1 MSFLEVRHVQKI
13 YTTRFGGTK
22 VQALSDVN
30 FTVEKGEYVAIMGES
45 GSGKTTLLNI
55 LAALDKPTGGEVV
68 LDGRALGTIPERE
81 IAAFRRSQLGF
92 VFQEF
97 NLLDTFSVQDNIFL
111 PLVLAGKAYPEMAA
125 RLAPI
130 ARQLGIAELLQKF
143 PYELSGGQKQRV
155 AVARA
160 LITQP
165 KLVLADEPT
174 GALDSRATDELL
186 RLFEEI
192 NRGGQTILMVTHSVK
207 AASHASRV
215 LFIKDGEVFHEIY
228 RGESTDEQLYQKISD
243 TLTML
248 ATAVSAMRN
257 LYPRLAATN
266 LKKNRRFYLPY
277 LLACIVI
284 VALFCIILTLAS
296 DPYLGQMQ
304 HGGSVSQVLGFGV
317 SIMALFSAIIL
328 FYTNSTFTKQRKR
341 EFAIYNILGMEKRHI
356 SYVLFWESLY
366 TAAMALFFG
375 LVAAGVFSKLLQ
387 LVLMRLI
394 GGEATF
400 GLNIRLMSIGC
411 TVVFFGA
418 LFLLLL
424 LNTIRIIHLSNPV
437 QLLRAGSEGEREPRS
452 KWILALLGAVC
463 LAAGYL
469 ISLRTSVALYAI
481 QNFFPA
487 VILVIIG
494 TYLTFIAL
502 SVVVLKALRKN
513 RRYYYKT
520 SHFATVS
527 GLIYRMSR
535 NAAGLASICI
545 LSTMV
550 LVTVSTT
557 VSLYKGVDAY
567 AAVQWPQD
575 VTITLMTDPRT
586 NTVPDVAPVL
596 QVVDDTMTR
605 AGLTQSNVHGY
616 RTVRFSA
623 LRSGDA
629 LDLTSKQLTGSSA
642 DEYTVMVLDTEG
654 YADLTGEQVTLA
666 PGEALAW
673 TDGAAFGDTLT
684 LGGDTLRLRQ
694 LNSFS
699 LVSGSSIMGLHTLY
713 LVVPDLTEMLELRA
727 QQNAYTNE
735 HGGTRS
741 MLNYTYQF
749 DLSGTEDEQLD
760 ALHALLCAP
769 GFESAA
775 EAANVN
781 YTTDM
786 RADGYPTLRSTYGG
800 FLFLG
805 FFLGF
810 VFLFATVLI
819 IYYKQVSEGYDDRGR
834 FRIMQQVGMTPK
846 EVKATIRTQVLLMFF
861 LPLVTAA
868 IHIAF
873 AFPLIKQIVF
883 AFGLQNVH
891 LFLLC
896 TLGTFGVFALLY
908 TFVYLLTARTY
919 YRIVR
924 MTD

>member
-1 MSFLEVRHVQKI
+1 
-13 YTTRFGGTK
+13 
-22 VQALSDVN
+22 
-30 FTVEKGEYVAIMGES
+30 
-45 GSGKTTLLNI
+45 
-55 LAALDKPTGGEVV
+55 
-68 LDGRALGTIPERE
+68 
-81 IAAFRRSQLGF
+81 
-92 VFQEF
+92 
-97 NLLDTFSVQDNIFL
+97 
-111 PLVLAGKAYPEMAA
+111 
-125 RLAPI
+125 
-130 ARQLGIAELLQKF
+130 
-143 PYELSGGQKQRV
+143 
-155 AVARA
+155 
-160 LITQP
+160 
-165 KLVLADEPT
+165 
-174 GALDSRATDELL
+174 
-186 RLFEEI
+186 
-192 NRGGQTILMVTHSVK
+192 
-207 AASHASRV
+207 
-215 LFIKDGEVFHEIY
+215 
-228 RGESTDEQLYQKISD
+228 
-243 TLTML
+243 
-248 ATAVSAMRN
+248 MRN

-284 VALFCIILTLAS
+284 VALFCIMLTLAS

-317 SIMALFSAIIL
+317 FIMALFSAIIL

-387 LVLMRLI
+387 LVLVRLI

-400 GLNIRLMSIGC
+400 GLNIRLMSIGY

-469 ISLRTSVALYAI
+469 ISLRTNVALYAI

-557 VSLYKGVDAY
+557 VSLYKGLDAY
-567 AAVQWPQD
+567 AAVRWPQD
-575 VTITLMTDPRT
+575 MTLTLMTDPQT

-596 QVVDDTMTR
+596 QVVDDAMTR

-616 RTVRFSA
+616 RTVQFSTQ
-623 LRSGDA
+623 RSGD
-629 LDLTSKQLTGSSA
+629 
-642 DEYTVMVLDTEG
+642 
-654 YADLTGEQVTLA
+654 
-666 PGEALAW
+666 ALAW

-694 LNSFS
+694 LDSFS

-727 QQNAYTNE
+727 QQNAYTSE

-749 DLSGTEDEQLD
+749 DLSGTDDEQLD
-760 ALHALLCAP
+760 ALHALLCDPA
-769 GFESAA
+769 FESAA
-775 EAANVN
+775 EAANVQ

>member
-1 MSFLEVRHVQKI
+1 
-13 YTTRFGGTK
+13 
-22 VQALSDVN
+22 
-30 FTVEKGEYVAIMGES
+30 
-45 GSGKTTLLNI
+45 
-55 LAALDKPTGGEVV
+55 
-68 LDGRALGTIPERE
+68 
-81 IAAFRRSQLGF
+81 
-92 VFQEF
+92 
-97 NLLDTFSVQDNIFL
+97 
-111 PLVLAGKAYPEMAA
+111 
-125 RLAPI
+125 
-130 ARQLGIAELLQKF
+130 
-143 PYELSGGQKQRV
+143 
-155 AVARA
+155 
-160 LITQP
+160 
-165 KLVLADEPT
+165 
-174 GALDSRATDELL
+174 
-186 RLFEEI
+186 
-192 NRGGQTILMVTHSVK
+192 
-207 AASHASRV
+207 
-215 LFIKDGEVFHEIY
+215 
-228 RGESTDEQLYQKISD
+228 
-243 TLTML
+243 
-248 ATAVSAMRN
+248 MRN

-317 SIMALFSAIIL
+317 FIMALFSAIIL

-387 LVLMRLI
+387 LVLVRLI

-400 GLNIRLMSIGC
+400 GLNIRLMSIGY
-411 TVVFFGA
+411 TVAFFGA

-469 ISLRTSVALYAI
+469 ISLRTNVALYAI

-502 SVVVLKALRKN
+502 SIVVLKALRKN

-567 AAVQWPQD
+567 ADVRWPQD
-575 VTITLMTDPRT
+575 MTLTLMTDPQT

-596 QVVDDTMTR
+596 RVVDDAMTR
-605 AGLTQSNVHGY
+605 SGLTQSNVHGY
-616 RTVRFSA
+616 RSLNLSMMREDDTTLDVTHVTQTSYQSPNALTVWVT
-623 LRSGDA
+623 DA
-629 LDLTSKQLTGSSA
+629 D
-642 DEYTVMVLDTEG
+642 G
-654 YADLTGEQVTLA
+654 YASLTGEPVTLA
-666 PGEALAW
+666 PDEALAW
-673 TDGAAFGDTLT
+673 TDGKPFGDTAT
-684 LGGDTLRLRQ
+684 ICGRTFRLRH
-694 LNSFS
+694 LDSFP
-699 LVSGSSIMGLHTLY
+699 LDSGSSIMGVRTLY
-713 LVVPDLTEMLELRA
+713 LVVPDLDSMLELRA
-727 QQNAYTNE
+727 QQNAYTSE

-749 DLSGTEDEQLD
+749 DLSGTDDEQLD
-760 ALHALLCAP
+760 ALHTLLSDPA
-769 GFESAA
+769 FESAA

>member
-1 MSFLEVRHVQKI
+1 
-13 YTTRFGGTK
+13 
-22 VQALSDVN
+22 
-30 FTVEKGEYVAIMGES
+30 
-45 GSGKTTLLNI
+45 
-55 LAALDKPTGGEVV
+55 
-68 LDGRALGTIPERE
+68 
-81 IAAFRRSQLGF
+81 
-92 VFQEF
+92 
-97 NLLDTFSVQDNIFL
+97 
-111 PLVLAGKAYPEMAA
+111 
-125 RLAPI
+125 
-130 ARQLGIAELLQKF
+130 
-143 PYELSGGQKQRV
+143 
-155 AVARA
+155 
-160 LITQP
+160 
-165 KLVLADEPT
+165 
-174 GALDSRATDELL
+174 
-186 RLFEEI
+186 
-192 NRGGQTILMVTHSVK
+192 
-207 AASHASRV
+207 
-215 LFIKDGEVFHEIY
+215 
-228 RGESTDEQLYQKISD
+228 
-243 TLTML
+243 
-248 ATAVSAMRN
+248 MRN

-284 VALFCIILTLAS
+284 VALFCIMLTLAS

-317 SIMALFSAIIL
+317 LIMALFSAIIL

-387 LVLMRLI
+387 LVLVRLI

-400 GLNIRLMSIGC
+400 GLNISLMSIGY
-411 TVVFFGA
+411 TAVFFGA

-463 LAAGYL
+463 LAAGYI
-469 ISLRTSVALYAI
+469 ISLRTNAALYAI
-481 QNFFPA
+481 QYFFPA

-502 SVVVLKALRKN
+502 SIVVLKALRKN

-567 AAVQWPQD
+567 ADVRWPQD
-575 VTITLMTDPRT
+575 MTLTLMTDTRT

-596 QVVDDTMTR
+596 QVVDDAMTR
-605 AGLTQSNVHGY
+605 SGLTQSNVHGY
-616 RTVRFSA
+616 RTVRFST

-629 LDLTSKQLTGSSA
+629 LDQFTGSGVDA
-642 DEYTVMVLDTEG
+642 YTVLVLDTEG

-673 TDGAAFGDTLT
+673 TDGKPFGDTVT
-684 LGGDTLRLRQ
+684 ICGRAFRLRP
-694 LNSFS
+694 LDSFP
-699 LVSGSSIMGLHTLY
+699 LDSGSSIMGLHTLY
-713 LVVPDLTEMLELRA
+713 LVVPDLDSVLELRA
-727 QQNAYTNE
+727 QQNAYASE

-749 DLSGTEDEQLD
+749 DLSGTDDEQLD
-760 ALHALLCAP
+760 ALHTLLSDPA
-769 GFESAA
+769 FASAA
-775 EAANVN
+775 EAANVQ

-786 RADGYPTLRSTYGG
+786 RADGYPTLRSMYGG

>member
-1 MSFLEVRHVQKI
+1 
-13 YTTRFGGTK
+13 
-22 VQALSDVN
+22 
-30 FTVEKGEYVAIMGES
+30 
-45 GSGKTTLLNI
+45 
-55 LAALDKPTGGEVV
+55 
-68 LDGRALGTIPERE
+68 
-81 IAAFRRSQLGF
+81 
-92 VFQEF
+92 
-97 NLLDTFSVQDNIFL
+97 
-111 PLVLAGKAYPEMAA
+111 
-125 RLAPI
+125 
-130 ARQLGIAELLQKF
+130 
-143 PYELSGGQKQRV
+143 
-155 AVARA
+155 
-160 LITQP
+160 
-165 KLVLADEPT
+165 
-174 GALDSRATDELL
+174 
-186 RLFEEI
+186 
-192 NRGGQTILMVTHSVK
+192 
-207 AASHASRV
+207 
-215 LFIKDGEVFHEIY
+215 
-228 RGESTDEQLYQKISD
+228 
-243 TLTML
+243 
-248 ATAVSAMRN
+248 MRN

-317 SIMALFSAIIL
+317 LIMALFSAIIL

-387 LVLMRLI
+387 LVLVRLI

-400 GLNIRLMSIGC
+400 GLNISLMSIGY
-411 TVVFFGA
+411 TAAFFGA

-463 LAAGYL
+463 LAAGYI
-469 ISLRTSVALYAI
+469 ISLRTNAALYAI
-481 QNFFPA
+481 QYFFPA

-502 SVVVLKALRKN
+502 SIVVLKALRKN

-567 AAVQWPQD
+567 AAVRWPQD
-575 VTITLMTDPRT
+575 MTLTLMTDKQT

-596 QVVDDTMTR
+596 QVVDDAMTR
-605 AGLTQSNVHGY
+605 SGLTQSNVHGY
-616 RTVRFSA
+616 RTVRFST

-629 LDLTSKQLTGSSA
+629 LDQFTGSGVDA
-642 DEYTVMVLDTEG
+642 YTVMVLDTEG

-666 PGEALAW
+666 PGDALAW
-673 TDGAAFGDTLT
+673 TDGKPFGDTVT
-684 LGGDTLRLRQ
+684 ICGRAFRLRQ
-694 LNSFS
+694 LDSFP
-699 LVSGSSIMGLHTLY
+699 LDSGSSIMGLHTLY
-713 LVVPDLTEMLELRA
+713 LVVPDLDSVLELRA
-727 QQNAYTNE
+727 QQNAYVSE

-749 DLSGTEDEQLD
+749 DLSGTDDEQLD
-760 ALHALLCAP
+760 ALHTLLSDPA
-769 GFESAA
+769 FASAA
-775 EAANVN
+775 EAANVQ

-786 RADGYPTLRSTYGG
+786 RADGYPTLRSMYGG

>member
-22 VQALSDVN
+22 VQALTDVN

-68 LDGRALGTIPERE
+68 LDGRPLSTIPERE

-174 GALDSRATDELL
+174 GASIRARRMSCCVCLRMSTAAARPSSWSRTRSRRPATP
-186 RLFEEI
+186 RACCSSRTARCSTRSI
-192 NRGGQTILMVTHSVK
+192 
-207 AASHASRV
+207 AARARMSSSIRRSLTRSRCWQ
-215 LFIKDGEVFHEIY
+215 
-228 RGESTDEQLYQKISD
+228 R
-243 TLTML
+243 
-248 ATAVSAMRN
+248 AVSTMRN

-284 VALFCIILTLAS
+284 VALFCIMLTLAS

-317 SIMALFSAIIL
+317 FIMALFSAIIL

-387 LVLMRLI
+387 LVLVRLI

-400 GLNIRLMSIGC
+400 GLNIRLMSIGY

-469 ISLRTSVALYAI
+469 ISLRTNVALYAI

-557 VSLYKGVDAY
+557 VSLYKGLDAY
-567 AAVQWPQD
+567 ADVRWPQD
-575 VTITLMTDPRT
+575 MTLTLMTDTRT

-629 LDLTSKQLTGSSA
+629 LDLTSEQLTGSGVDA
-642 DEYTVMVLDTEG
+642 YDVMVLDTEG

-694 LNSFS
+694 LDSFS

-727 QQNAYTNE
+727 QQNAYTSE

-749 DLSGTEDEQLD
+749 DLSGTDDEQLD
-760 ALHALLCAP
+760 ALHALLCDPA
-769 GFESAA
+769 FESAA
-775 EAANVN
+775 EAANVQ

>member
-1 MSFLEVRHVQKI
+1 
-13 YTTRFGGTK
+13 
-22 VQALSDVN
+22 
-30 FTVEKGEYVAIMGES
+30 
-45 GSGKTTLLNI
+45 
-55 LAALDKPTGGEVV
+55 
-68 LDGRALGTIPERE
+68 
-81 IAAFRRSQLGF
+81 
-92 VFQEF
+92 
-97 NLLDTFSVQDNIFL
+97 
-111 PLVLAGKAYPEMAA
+111 
-125 RLAPI
+125 
-130 ARQLGIAELLQKF
+130 
-143 PYELSGGQKQRV
+143 
-155 AVARA
+155 
-160 LITQP
+160 
-165 KLVLADEPT
+165 
-174 GALDSRATDELL
+174 
-186 RLFEEI
+186 
-192 NRGGQTILMVTHSVK
+192 
-207 AASHASRV
+207 
-215 LFIKDGEVFHEIY
+215 
-228 RGESTDEQLYQKISD
+228 
-243 TLTML
+243 
-248 ATAVSAMRN
+248 
-257 LYPRLAATN
+257 
-266 LKKNRRFYLPY
+266 
-277 LLACIVI
+277 
-284 VALFCIILTLAS
+284 
-296 DPYLGQMQ
+296 MQ

-387 LVLMRLI
+387 LVLVRLI

-400 GLNIRLMSIGC
+400 GLNIRLWSIGC

-469 ISLRTSVALYAI
+469 ISLRTNAALHAI
-481 QNFFPA
+481 RNF
-487 VILVIIG
+487 
-494 TYLTFIAL
+494 LTSGHPCHHRHIHHVYRAERRR
-502 SVVVLKALRKN
+502 VLKALREN
-513 RRYYYKT
+513 RRYYYKPAT
-520 SHFATVS
+520 LATVS
-527 GLIYRMSR
+527 GLIYRI
-535 NAAGLASICI
+535 AARGRSCEHLHPLDDGGIFGD
-545 LSTMV
+545 V
-550 LVTVSTT
+550 LTT
-557 VSLYKGVDAY
+557 VSLLYHKGVDAY

-575 VTITLMTDPRT
+575 MTLTLMTDPQT

-596 QVVDDTMTR
+596 RVVDDAMTR
-605 AGLTQSNVHGY
+605 TGLTQSNVHGY

-642 DEYTVMVLDTEG
+642 DEYTVMVLDTED

-694 LNSFS
+694 LDSFS

-713 LVVPDLTEMLELRA
+713 LVVPDLDSVLELRA

-749 DLSGTEDEQLD
+749 DLSGTDDEQLD
-760 ALHALLCAP
+760 ALHALLSDPA
-769 GFESAA
+769 FESAA
-775 EAANVN
+775 EAANVH

>member
-1 MSFLEVRHVQKI
+1 
-13 YTTRFGGTK
+13 
-22 VQALSDVN
+22 
-30 FTVEKGEYVAIMGES
+30 
-45 GSGKTTLLNI
+45 
-55 LAALDKPTGGEVV
+55 
-68 LDGRALGTIPERE
+68 
-81 IAAFRRSQLGF
+81 
-92 VFQEF
+92 
-97 NLLDTFSVQDNIFL
+97 
-111 PLVLAGKAYPEMAA
+111 
-125 RLAPI
+125 
-130 ARQLGIAELLQKF
+130 
-143 PYELSGGQKQRV
+143 
-155 AVARA
+155 
-160 LITQP
+160 
-165 KLVLADEPT
+165 
-174 GALDSRATDELL
+174 
-186 RLFEEI
+186 
-192 NRGGQTILMVTHSVK
+192 
-207 AASHASRV
+207 
-215 LFIKDGEVFHEIY
+215 
-228 RGESTDEQLYQKISD
+228 
-243 TLTML
+243 
-248 ATAVSAMRN
+248 MRN

-284 VALFCIILTLAS
+284 VALFCIMLTLAS

-317 SIMALFSAIIL
+317 LIMALFSAIIL

-387 LVLMRLI
+387 LVLVRLI

-400 GLNIRLMSIGC
+400 GLNISLMSIGY
-411 TVVFFGA
+411 TAVFFGA

-463 LAAGYL
+463 LAAGYI
-469 ISLRTSVALYAI
+469 ISLRTNAALYAI
-481 QNFFPA
+481 QYFFPA

-502 SVVVLKALRKN
+502 SIVVLKALRKN

-567 AAVQWPQD
+567 AAVRWPQD
-575 VTITLMTDPRT
+575 MTLTLMTDTRT

-596 QVVDDTMTR
+596 QVVDDAMTR
-605 AGLTQSNVHGY
+605 SGLTQSNVHGY
-616 RTVRFSA
+616 RTVRFST

-629 LDLTSKQLTGSSA
+629 LDQFTGSGVDA
-642 DEYTVMVLDTEG
+642 YTVMVLDTEG

-666 PGEALAW
+666 PGDALAW
-673 TDGAAFGDTLT
+673 TDGKPFGDTVT
-684 LGGDTLRLRQ
+684 ICGRAFRLWP
-694 LNSFS
+694 LDSFP
-699 LVSGSSIMGLHTLY
+699 LDSGSSIMGLHTLY
-713 LVVPDLTEMLELRA
+713 LVVPDLDSVLDLRA
-727 QQNAYTNE
+727 QQNAYASE

-749 DLSGTEDEQLD
+749 DLSGTDDEQLD
-760 ALHALLCAP
+760 ALHALLSDPA
-769 GFESAA
+769 FASAA
-775 EAANVN
+775 EAANVQ

-786 RADGYPTLRSTYGG
+786 RADGYPTLRSMYGG

>member
-1 MSFLEVRHVQKI
+1 
-13 YTTRFGGTK
+13 
-22 VQALSDVN
+22 
-30 FTVEKGEYVAIMGES
+30 
-45 GSGKTTLLNI
+45 
-55 LAALDKPTGGEVV
+55 
-68 LDGRALGTIPERE
+68 
-81 IAAFRRSQLGF
+81 
-92 VFQEF
+92 
-97 NLLDTFSVQDNIFL
+97 
-111 PLVLAGKAYPEMAA
+111 
-125 RLAPI
+125 
-130 ARQLGIAELLQKF
+130 
-143 PYELSGGQKQRV
+143 
-155 AVARA
+155 
-160 LITQP
+160 
-165 KLVLADEPT
+165 
-174 GALDSRATDELL
+174 
-186 RLFEEI
+186 
-192 NRGGQTILMVTHSVK
+192 
-207 AASHASRV
+207 
-215 LFIKDGEVFHEIY
+215 
-228 RGESTDEQLYQKISD
+228 
-243 TLTML
+243 
-248 ATAVSAMRN
+248 MRN

-304 HGGSVSQVLGFGV
+304 HGGSVSQVLGVGV

-387 LVLMRLI
+387 LVLVRLI

-463 LAAGYL
+463 LAAGYI
-469 ISLRTSVALYAI
+469 ISLRTRTAYAAI
-481 QNFFPA
+481 EYFFPA

-527 GLIYRMSR
+527 GLIYRMNR

-557 VSLYKGVDAY
+557 VSLYKGLDAY
-567 AAVQWPQD
+567 AAVRWPQD
-575 VTITLMTDPRT
+575 MTLTLMTDTRT
-586 NTVPDVAPVL
+586 NTAPDVAPVL
-596 QVVDDTMTR
+596 QVVDDAVTR
-605 AGLTQSNVHGY
+605 AGLTQSNAHGY
-616 RTVRFSA
+616 RSINLSMMREDDATVDVTHVTQTSYQLA
-623 LRSGDA
+623 DA
-629 LDLTSKQLTGSSA
+629 LSVWVTDA
-642 DEYTVMVLDTEG
+642 DG
-654 YADLTGEQVTLA
+654 YASLTGETVTLA
-666 PGEALAW
+666 PDEALAW
-673 TDGAAFGDTLT
+673 TDGKPFGDTVT
-684 LGGDTLRLRQ
+684 ICGRAFRLRQ
-694 LNSFS
+694 LDSFP
-699 LVSGSSIMGLHTLY
+699 LDSGSSIMGVHTLY
-713 LVVPDLTEMLELRA
+713 LVVPDLDSMLELRA
-727 QQNAYTNE
+727 QQNAYANE

-749 DLSGTEDEQLD
+749 DLSGTDDEQLD
-760 ALHALLCAP
+760 ALHALLSDP

-775 EAANVN
+775 AAANVN

-786 RADGYPTLRSTYGG
+786 RADGYPALRSTYGG

-810 VFLFATVLI
+810 VFLLATVLI
-819 IYYKQVSEGYDDRGR
+819 IYYKQVSEGYDDCGR
-834 FRIMQQVGMTPK
+834 FRIMQQVGMTPR
-846 EVKATIRTQVLLMFF
+846 EVKRTIRTQVLLMFF

-873 AFPLIKQIVF
+873 AFPIVKQIVF
-883 AFGLQNVH
+883 AFGVQNVH

-896 TLGTFGVFALLY
+896 TLGTFAVFALLY
-908 TFVYLLTARTY
+908 TLVYLITARSY
-919 YRIVR
+919 YRIVSAKA
-924 MTD
+924 

>member
-1 MSFLEVRHVQKI
+1 
-13 YTTRFGGTK
+13 
-22 VQALSDVN
+22 
-30 FTVEKGEYVAIMGES
+30 
-45 GSGKTTLLNI
+45 
-55 LAALDKPTGGEVV
+55 
-68 LDGRALGTIPERE
+68 
-81 IAAFRRSQLGF
+81 
-92 VFQEF
+92 
-97 NLLDTFSVQDNIFL
+97 
-111 PLVLAGKAYPEMAA
+111 
-125 RLAPI
+125 
-130 ARQLGIAELLQKF
+130 
-143 PYELSGGQKQRV
+143 
-155 AVARA
+155 
-160 LITQP
+160 
-165 KLVLADEPT
+165 
-174 GALDSRATDELL
+174 
-186 RLFEEI
+186 
-192 NRGGQTILMVTHSVK
+192 
-207 AASHASRV
+207 
-215 LFIKDGEVFHEIY
+215 
-228 RGESTDEQLYQKISD
+228 
-243 TLTML
+243 
-248 ATAVSAMRN
+248 MRN

-284 VALFCIILTLAS
+284 VALFCIMLTLAS

-317 SIMALFSAIIL
+317 LIMALFSAIIL

-387 LVLMRLI
+387 LVLVRLI

-400 GLNIRLMSIGC
+400 GLNISLMSIGY
-411 TVVFFGA
+411 TAVFFGA

-463 LAAGYL
+463 LAAGYI
-469 ISLRTSVALYAI
+469 ISLRTNAALYAI
-481 QNFFPA
+481 QYFFPA

-502 SVVVLKALRKN
+502 SIVVLKALRKN

-567 AAVQWPQD
+567 AAVRWPQD
-575 VTITLMTDPRT
+575 MTLTLMTDTRT

-596 QVVDDTMTR
+596 QVVDDAMTR
-605 AGLTQSNVHGY
+605 SGLTQSNVHGY
-616 RTVRFSA
+616 RTVRFST

-629 LDLTSKQLTGSSA
+629 LDQFTGSGA
-642 DEYTVMVLDTEG
+642 DAYTVLVLDTEG

-666 PGEALAW
+666 PGDALAW
-673 TDGAAFGDTLT
+673 TDGKPFGDTVT
-684 LGGDTLRLRQ
+684 ICGRAFRLRP
-694 LNSFS
+694 LDSFP
-699 LVSGSSIMGLHTLY
+699 LDSGSSIMGLHTLY
-713 LVVPDLTEMLELRA
+713 LVVPDLDSVLELRA
-727 QQNAYTNE
+727 QQNAYVSE

-749 DLSGTEDEQLD
+749 DLSGTDAEQLD
-760 ALHALLCAP
+760 ALHALLSDPA
-769 GFESAA
+769 FASAA
-775 EAANVN
+775 EAANVQ

-786 RADGYPTLRSTYGG
+786 RADGYPTLRSMYGG

>member
-1 MSFLEVRHVQKI
+1 
-13 YTTRFGGTK
+13 
-22 VQALSDVN
+22 
-30 FTVEKGEYVAIMGES
+30 
-45 GSGKTTLLNI
+45 
-55 LAALDKPTGGEVV
+55 
-68 LDGRALGTIPERE
+68 
-81 IAAFRRSQLGF
+81 
-92 VFQEF
+92 
-97 NLLDTFSVQDNIFL
+97 
-111 PLVLAGKAYPEMAA
+111 
-125 RLAPI
+125 
-130 ARQLGIAELLQKF
+130 
-143 PYELSGGQKQRV
+143 
-155 AVARA
+155 
-160 LITQP
+160 
-165 KLVLADEPT
+165 
-174 GALDSRATDELL
+174 
-186 RLFEEI
+186 
-192 NRGGQTILMVTHSVK
+192 
-207 AASHASRV
+207 
-215 LFIKDGEVFHEIY
+215 
-228 RGESTDEQLYQKISD
+228 
-243 TLTML
+243 
-248 ATAVSAMRN
+248 MRN

-284 VALFCIILTLAS
+284 VALFCIMLTLAS

-317 SIMALFSAIIL
+317 LIMALFSAIIL

-387 LVLMRLI
+387 LVLVRLI

-400 GLNIRLMSIGC
+400 GLNISLMSIGY
-411 TVVFFGA
+411 TAVFFGA

-463 LAAGYL
+463 LAAGYI
-469 ISLRTSVALYAI
+469 ISLRTNAALYAI
-481 QNFFPA
+481 QYFFPA

-502 SVVVLKALRKN
+502 SIVVLKALRKN

-567 AAVQWPQD
+567 AAVRWPQD
-575 VTITLMTDPRT
+575 MTLTLMTDKQT

-596 QVVDDTMTR
+596 QVVDDAMTHS
-605 AGLTQSNVHGY
+605 GLTQSNVHGY
-616 RTVRFSA
+616 RTVRFST

-629 LDLTSKQLTGSSA
+629 IDQFTGSGVDA
-642 DEYTVMVLDTEG
+642 YTVMVLDTEG

-666 PGEALAW
+666 PGDALAW
-673 TDGAAFGDTLT
+673 TDGKPFGDTVT
-684 LGGDTLRLRQ
+684 ICGRAFRLRP
-694 LNSFS
+694 LDSFP
-699 LVSGSSIMGLHTLY
+699 LDSGSSIMGLHTLY
-713 LVVPDLTEMLELRA
+713 LVVPDLDSVLELRA
-727 QQNAYTNE
+727 QQNAYASE

-749 DLSGTEDEQLD
+749 DLSGTDAEQLD
-760 ALHALLCAP
+760 ALHALLSDPA
-769 GFESAA
+769 FASAA
-775 EAANVN
+775 EAANVQ

-786 RADGYPTLRSTYGG
+786 RADGYPTLRSMYGG

>member
-1 MSFLEVRHVQKI
+1 
-13 YTTRFGGTK
+13 
-22 VQALSDVN
+22 
-30 FTVEKGEYVAIMGES
+30 
-45 GSGKTTLLNI
+45 
-55 LAALDKPTGGEVV
+55 
-68 LDGRALGTIPERE
+68 
-81 IAAFRRSQLGF
+81 
-92 VFQEF
+92 
-97 NLLDTFSVQDNIFL
+97 
-111 PLVLAGKAYPEMAA
+111 
-125 RLAPI
+125 
-130 ARQLGIAELLQKF
+130 
-143 PYELSGGQKQRV
+143 
-155 AVARA
+155 
-160 LITQP
+160 
-165 KLVLADEPT
+165 
-174 GALDSRATDELL
+174 
-186 RLFEEI
+186 
-192 NRGGQTILMVTHSVK
+192 
-207 AASHASRV
+207 
-215 LFIKDGEVFHEIY
+215 
-228 RGESTDEQLYQKISD
+228 
-243 TLTML
+243 
-248 ATAVSAMRN
+248 MRN

-284 VALFCIILTLAS
+284 VALFCIMLTLAS

-387 LVLMRLI
+387 LVLVRLI

-463 LAAGYL
+463 LAAGYI
-469 ISLRTSVALYAI
+469 ISLRTNAAMYAI
-481 QNFFPA
+481 QNFFLA

-567 AAVQWPQD
+567 AAVRWPQD
-575 VTITLMTDPRT
+575 MTLTLMTDTQT

-616 RTVRFSA
+616 RTVRFST
-623 LRSGDA
+623 LRSSDA
-629 LDLTSKQLTGSSA
+629 LDQFTGSGVDA
-642 DEYTVMVLDTEG
+642 YTVKVLDTEG
-654 YADLTGEQVTLA
+654 YAGLTGEQVTLA

-684 LGGDTLRLRQ
+684 LGGDTLRLRH
-694 LNSFS
+694 LDSFP
-699 LVSGSSIMGLHTLY
+699 LDSGSSIMGVHTLY
-713 LVVPDLTEMLELRA
+713 LVVPDLDSMLELRA
-727 QQNAYTNE
+727 QQNAYANE

-749 DLSGTEDEQLD
+749 DLSGTDDEQLD
-760 ALHALLCAP
+760 ALHTLLSDPA
-769 GFESAA
+769 FESAA
-775 EAANVN
+775 EAANVH

-834 FRIMQQVGMTPK
+834 FRIMQQVGMTPR
-846 EVKATIRTQVLLMFF
+846 EVKRTIRTQVLLMFF

-908 TFVYLLTARTY
+908 TLVYLITARTY
-919 YRIVR
+919 YRIVSAKA
-924 MTD
+924 

>member
-1 MSFLEVRHVQKI
+1 
-13 YTTRFGGTK
+13 
-22 VQALSDVN
+22 
-30 FTVEKGEYVAIMGES
+30 
-45 GSGKTTLLNI
+45 
-55 LAALDKPTGGEVV
+55 
-68 LDGRALGTIPERE
+68 
-81 IAAFRRSQLGF
+81 
-92 VFQEF
+92 
-97 NLLDTFSVQDNIFL
+97 
-111 PLVLAGKAYPEMAA
+111 
-125 RLAPI
+125 
-130 ARQLGIAELLQKF
+130 
-143 PYELSGGQKQRV
+143 
-155 AVARA
+155 
-160 LITQP
+160 
-165 KLVLADEPT
+165 
-174 GALDSRATDELL
+174 
-186 RLFEEI
+186 
-192 NRGGQTILMVTHSVK
+192 
-207 AASHASRV
+207 
-215 LFIKDGEVFHEIY
+215 
-228 RGESTDEQLYQKISD
+228 
-243 TLTML
+243 
-248 ATAVSAMRN
+248 MRN

-317 SIMALFSAIIL
+317 LIMALFSAIIL

-387 LVLMRLI
+387 LVLVRLI

-400 GLNIRLMSIGC
+400 GLNIRLMSIGY
-411 TVVFFGA
+411 TAAFFGA

-463 LAAGYL
+463 LAAGYI
-469 ISLRTSVALYAI
+469 ISLRTNAALYAI
-481 QNFFPA
+481 QYFFPA

-567 AAVQWPQD
+567 AAVRWPQD
-575 VTITLMTDPRT
+575 MTLTLMTDKQT

-596 QVVDDTMTR
+596 QVVDDAMTR
-605 AGLTQSNVHGY
+605 SGLTQSNVHGY
-616 RTVRFSA
+616 RTVRFST

-629 LDLTSKQLTGSSA
+629 LDQFTGSGVDA
-642 DEYTVMVLDTEG
+642 YTVMVLDTEG

-673 TDGAAFGDTLT
+673 TDGKPFGDTVT
-684 LGGDTLRLRQ
+684 ICGRAFRLRQ
-694 LNSFS
+694 LDSFP
-699 LVSGSSIMGLHTLY
+699 LDSGSSIMGLHTLY
-713 LVVPDLTEMLELRA
+713 LVVPDLDSVLELRA
-727 QQNAYTNE
+727 QQNAYASE

-749 DLSGTEDEQLD
+749 DLSGTDAEQLD
-760 ALHALLCAP
+760 ALHALLSDPA
-769 GFESAA
+769 FASAA
-775 EAANVN
+775 EAANVQ

-786 RADGYPTLRSTYGG
+786 RADGYPTLRSMYGG

>member
-1 MSFLEVRHVQKI
+1 
-13 YTTRFGGTK
+13 
-22 VQALSDVN
+22 
-30 FTVEKGEYVAIMGES
+30 
-45 GSGKTTLLNI
+45 
-55 LAALDKPTGGEVV
+55 
-68 LDGRALGTIPERE
+68 
-81 IAAFRRSQLGF
+81 
-92 VFQEF
+92 
-97 NLLDTFSVQDNIFL
+97 
-111 PLVLAGKAYPEMAA
+111 
-125 RLAPI
+125 
-130 ARQLGIAELLQKF
+130 
-143 PYELSGGQKQRV
+143 
-155 AVARA
+155 
-160 LITQP
+160 
-165 KLVLADEPT
+165 
-174 GALDSRATDELL
+174 
-186 RLFEEI
+186 
-192 NRGGQTILMVTHSVK
+192 
-207 AASHASRV
+207 
-215 LFIKDGEVFHEIY
+215 
-228 RGESTDEQLYQKISD
+228 
-243 TLTML
+243 
-248 ATAVSAMRN
+248 MRN

-284 VALFCIILTLAS
+284 VALFCIMLTLAS

-304 HGGSVSQVLGFGV
+304 HGGSVSHVLGFGV
-317 SIMALFSAIIL
+317 FIMALFSAIIL

-387 LVLMRLI
+387 LVLVRLI

-400 GLNIRLMSIGC
+400 GLNIRLMSIGY

-469 ISLRTSVALYAI
+469 ISLRTNVALYAI

-557 VSLYKGVDAY
+557 VSLYKGLDAY
-567 AAVQWPQD
+567 AAVRWPQD
-575 VTITLMTDPRT
+575 MTLTLMTDPQT
-586 NTVPDVAPVL
+586 STVPDVAPVL

-629 LDLTSKQLTGSSA
+629 LDLTSEQLTGSSA
-642 DEYTVMVLDTEG
+642 DEYAVMVLDTEG

-694 LNSFS
+694 LDSFP

-713 LVVPDLTEMLELRA
+713 LVVRISTACSSCARSKTPTPA
-727 QQNAYTNE
+727 STAAPVACST
-735 HGGTRS
+735 TRTS
-741 MLNYTYQF
+741 STSPARTTSSSTRCTRF
-749 DLSGTEDEQLD
+749 SATPRLS
-760 ALHALLCAP
+760 LLPRRRTCNTRPICAP
-769 GFESAA
+769 TAIPRCAA
-775 EAANVN
+775 
-781 YTTDM
+781 
-786 RADGYPTLRSTYGG
+786 R
-800 FLFLG
+800 
-805 FFLGF
+805 
-810 VFLFATVLI
+810 
-819 IYYKQVSEGYDDRGR
+819 
-834 FRIMQQVGMTPK
+834 
-846 EVKATIRTQVLLMFF
+846 
-861 LPLVTAA
+861 TAA
-868 IHIAF
+868 FCSSAF
-873 AFPLIKQIVF
+873 SSGSCSCLRRCSSSTTSRSPRAM
-883 AFGLQNVH
+883 
-891 LFLLC
+891 
-896 TLGTFGVFALLY
+896 T
-908 TFVYLLTARTY
+908 TAAASASCSRSA
-919 YRIVR
+919 
-924 MTD
+924 

>member
-1 MSFLEVRHVQKI
+1 
-13 YTTRFGGTK
+13 
-22 VQALSDVN
+22 
-30 FTVEKGEYVAIMGES
+30 
-45 GSGKTTLLNI
+45 
-55 LAALDKPTGGEVV
+55 
-68 LDGRALGTIPERE
+68 
-81 IAAFRRSQLGF
+81 
-92 VFQEF
+92 
-97 NLLDTFSVQDNIFL
+97 
-111 PLVLAGKAYPEMAA
+111 
-125 RLAPI
+125 
-130 ARQLGIAELLQKF
+130 
-143 PYELSGGQKQRV
+143 
-155 AVARA
+155 
-160 LITQP
+160 
-165 KLVLADEPT
+165 
-174 GALDSRATDELL
+174 
-186 RLFEEI
+186 
-192 NRGGQTILMVTHSVK
+192 
-207 AASHASRV
+207 
-215 LFIKDGEVFHEIY
+215 
-228 RGESTDEQLYQKISD
+228 
-243 TLTML
+243 
-248 ATAVSAMRN
+248 MRN

-317 SIMALFSAIIL
+317 LIMALFSAIIL

-387 LVLMRLI
+387 LVLVRLI

-400 GLNIRLMSIGC
+400 GLNISLMSIGY
-411 TVVFFGA
+411 TAAFFGA

-463 LAAGYL
+463 LAAGYI
-469 ISLRTSVALYAI
+469 ISLRTNAALYAI
-481 QNFFPA
+481 QYFFPA

-567 AAVQWPQD
+567 AAVRWPQD
-575 VTITLMTDPRT
+575 MTLTLMTDTRT

-596 QVVDDTMTR
+596 RVVDDTMTR
-605 AGLTQSNVHGY
+605 SGLTQSNVHGY

-623 LRSGDA
+623 QRSGDA
-629 LDLTSKQLTGSSA
+629 LDQFTGSGVDA
-642 DEYTVMVLDTEG
+642 YTVMVLDTEG
-654 YADLTGEQVTLA
+654 YAGLTGEQVTLA

-673 TDGAAFGDTLT
+673 TDGKPFGDTVT
-684 LGGDTLRLRQ
+684 ICGRAFRLRQ
-694 LNSFS
+694 LDSFP
-699 LVSGSSIMGLHTLY
+699 LDSGSSIMGLHTLY
-713 LVVPDLTEMLELRA
+713 LVVPDLDSVLELRA
-727 QQNAYTNE
+727 QQNAYASE

-749 DLSGTEDEQLD
+749 DLSGTDDEQLD
-760 ALHALLCAP
+760 ALHTLLSDPA
-769 GFESAA
+769 FESAA
-775 EAANVN
+775 EAANVQ

>member
-1 MSFLEVRHVQKI
+1 
-13 YTTRFGGTK
+13 
-22 VQALSDVN
+22 
-30 FTVEKGEYVAIMGES
+30 
-45 GSGKTTLLNI
+45 
-55 LAALDKPTGGEVV
+55 
-68 LDGRALGTIPERE
+68 
-81 IAAFRRSQLGF
+81 
-92 VFQEF
+92 
-97 NLLDTFSVQDNIFL
+97 
-111 PLVLAGKAYPEMAA
+111 
-125 RLAPI
+125 
-130 ARQLGIAELLQKF
+130 
-143 PYELSGGQKQRV
+143 
-155 AVARA
+155 
-160 LITQP
+160 
-165 KLVLADEPT
+165 
-174 GALDSRATDELL
+174 
-186 RLFEEI
+186 
-192 NRGGQTILMVTHSVK
+192 
-207 AASHASRV
+207 
-215 LFIKDGEVFHEIY
+215 
-228 RGESTDEQLYQKISD
+228 
-243 TLTML
+243 
-248 ATAVSAMRN
+248 MRN

-317 SIMALFSAIIL
+317 LIMALFSTIIL

-387 LVLMRLI
+387 LVLVRLI

-400 GLNIRLMSIGC
+400 GLNISLMSIGY
-411 TVVFFGA
+411 TAVFFGA
-418 LFLLLL
+418 LILLLL

-463 LAAGYL
+463 LAAGYI
-469 ISLRTSVALYAI
+469 ISLRTNAALYAI
-481 QNFFPA
+481 QYFFPA

-567 AAVQWPQD
+567 AAVRWPQD
-575 VTITLMTDPRT
+575 MTLTLMTDTRT

-596 QVVDDTMTR
+596 RVVDDTMTR
-605 AGLTQSNVHGY
+605 SGLTQSNVHGY
-616 RTVRFSA
+616 RTVRFST

-629 LDLTSKQLTGSSA
+629 LDQFTGSGVDA
-642 DEYTVMVLDTEG
+642 YTVMVLDTEG

-673 TDGAAFGDTLT
+673 TDGKPFGDTVT
-684 LGGDTLRLRQ
+684 ICGRAFRLRQ
-694 LNSFS
+694 LDSFP
-699 LVSGSSIMGLHTLY
+699 LDSGSSIMGLHTLY
-713 LVVPDLTEMLELRA
+713 LVVPDLDSVLELRA
-727 QQNAYTNE
+727 QQNAYASE

-749 DLSGTEDEQLD
+749 DLSGTDDEQLD
-760 ALHALLCAP
+760 ALHALLSGPA
-769 GFESAA
+769 FESAA
-775 EAANVN
+775 EAANVQ

-786 RADGYPTLRSTYGG
+786 RADGYPTLRSMYGG

>member
-1 MSFLEVRHVQKI
+1 
-13 YTTRFGGTK
+13 
-22 VQALSDVN
+22 
-30 FTVEKGEYVAIMGES
+30 
-45 GSGKTTLLNI
+45 
-55 LAALDKPTGGEVV
+55 
-68 LDGRALGTIPERE
+68 
-81 IAAFRRSQLGF
+81 
-92 VFQEF
+92 
-97 NLLDTFSVQDNIFL
+97 
-111 PLVLAGKAYPEMAA
+111 
-125 RLAPI
+125 
-130 ARQLGIAELLQKF
+130 
-143 PYELSGGQKQRV
+143 
-155 AVARA
+155 
-160 LITQP
+160 
-165 KLVLADEPT
+165 
-174 GALDSRATDELL
+174 
-186 RLFEEI
+186 
-192 NRGGQTILMVTHSVK
+192 
-207 AASHASRV
+207 
-215 LFIKDGEVFHEIY
+215 
-228 RGESTDEQLYQKISD
+228 
-243 TLTML
+243 
-248 ATAVSAMRN
+248 MRN

-284 VALFCIILTLAS
+284 VALFCIMLTLAS

-304 HGGSVSQVLGFGV
+304 HGGSVSQMLGFGV
-317 SIMALFSAIIL
+317 LIMALFSAIIL

-387 LVLMRLI
+387 LVLVRLI

-400 GLNIRLMSIGC
+400 GLNISLMSIGY
-411 TVVFFGA
+411 TAVFFGA

-463 LAAGYL
+463 LAAGYI
-469 ISLRTSVALYAI
+469 ISLRTNAALYAI
-481 QNFFPA
+481 QYFFPA

-502 SVVVLKALRKN
+502 SIVVLKALRKN

-567 AAVQWPQD
+567 AAVRWPQD
-575 VTITLMTDPRT
+575 MTLTLMTDKQT

-596 QVVDDTMTR
+596 QVVDDAMTHS
-605 AGLTQSNVHGY
+605 GLTQSNVHGY
-616 RTVRFSA
+616 RTVRFST

-629 LDLTSKQLTGSSA
+629 LDQFTGSGVDA
-642 DEYTVMVLDTEG
+642 YTVMVLDTEG

-666 PGEALAW
+666 PGDALAW
-673 TDGAAFGDTLT
+673 TDGKPFGDTVT
-684 LGGDTLRLRQ
+684 ICGRAFRLWP
-694 LNSFS
+694 LDSFP
-699 LVSGSSIMGLHTLY
+699 LDSGSSIMGLHTLY
-713 LVVPDLTEMLELRA
+713 LVVPDLDSVLELRA
-727 QQNAYTNE
+727 QQNAYASE

-749 DLSGTEDEQLD
+749 DLSGTDDEQLD
-760 ALHALLCAP
+760 ALHTLLSDPA
-769 GFESAA
+769 FASAA
-775 EAANVN
+775 EAANVQ
-781 YTTDM
+781 YTADM
-786 RADGYPTLRSTYGG
+786 RADGYPTLRSMYGG

>member
-1 MSFLEVRHVQKI
+1 
-13 YTTRFGGTK
+13 
-22 VQALSDVN
+22 
-30 FTVEKGEYVAIMGES
+30 
-45 GSGKTTLLNI
+45 
-55 LAALDKPTGGEVV
+55 
-68 LDGRALGTIPERE
+68 
-81 IAAFRRSQLGF
+81 
-92 VFQEF
+92 
-97 NLLDTFSVQDNIFL
+97 
-111 PLVLAGKAYPEMAA
+111 
-125 RLAPI
+125 
-130 ARQLGIAELLQKF
+130 
-143 PYELSGGQKQRV
+143 
-155 AVARA
+155 
-160 LITQP
+160 
-165 KLVLADEPT
+165 
-174 GALDSRATDELL
+174 
-186 RLFEEI
+186 
-192 NRGGQTILMVTHSVK
+192 
-207 AASHASRV
+207 
-215 LFIKDGEVFHEIY
+215 
-228 RGESTDEQLYQKISD
+228 
-243 TLTML
+243 
-248 ATAVSAMRN
+248 MRN

-387 LVLMRLI
+387 LVLVRLI
-394 GGEATF
+394 GGETTF
-400 GLNIRLMSIGC
+400 GLNIRLWSIGC

-418 LFLLLL
+418 VFLLLL

-469 ISLRTSVALYAI
+469 ISLRTNVALYAI
-481 QNFFPA
+481 QNFFPV

-520 SHFATVS
+520 NHFATVS

-567 AAVQWPQD
+567 ADVRWPQD
-575 VTITLMTDPRT
+575 MTLTLMTDPRT

-596 QVVDDTMTR
+596 RVVDDAMTR
-605 AGLTQSNVHGY
+605 SGLTQSNVHGY

-654 YADLTGEQVTLA
+654 YAGLTGEQVTLA

-694 LNSFS
+694 LDSFS

-713 LVVPDLTEMLELRA
+713 LVMPDLDSVLELRA

-749 DLSGTEDEQLD
+749 DLSGTDDEQLD
-760 ALHALLCAP
+760 ALHTLLSDP
-769 GFESAA
+769 ELESAA

>member
-1 MSFLEVRHVQKI
+1 
-13 YTTRFGGTK
+13 
-22 VQALSDVN
+22 
-30 FTVEKGEYVAIMGES
+30 
-45 GSGKTTLLNI
+45 
-55 LAALDKPTGGEVV
+55 
-68 LDGRALGTIPERE
+68 
-81 IAAFRRSQLGF
+81 
-92 VFQEF
+92 
-97 NLLDTFSVQDNIFL
+97 
-111 PLVLAGKAYPEMAA
+111 
-125 RLAPI
+125 
-130 ARQLGIAELLQKF
+130 
-143 PYELSGGQKQRV
+143 
-155 AVARA
+155 
-160 LITQP
+160 
-165 KLVLADEPT
+165 
-174 GALDSRATDELL
+174 
-186 RLFEEI
+186 
-192 NRGGQTILMVTHSVK
+192 
-207 AASHASRV
+207 
-215 LFIKDGEVFHEIY
+215 
-228 RGESTDEQLYQKISD
+228 
-243 TLTML
+243 
-248 ATAVSAMRN
+248 MRN

-317 SIMALFSAIIL
+317 LIMALFSAIIL

-387 LVLMRLI
+387 LVLVRLI

-400 GLNIRLMSIGC
+400 GLNISLMSIGY
-411 TVVFFGA
+411 TAAFFGA

-463 LAAGYL
+463 LAAGYI
-469 ISLRTSVALYAI
+469 ISLRTNAALYAI
-481 QNFFPA
+481 QYFFPA

-513 RRYYYKT
+513 RCYYYKT

-567 AAVQWPQD
+567 AAVRWPQD
-575 VTITLMTDPRT
+575 MTLTLMTDTQT

-596 QVVDDTMTR
+596 RVVDDTMTR
-605 AGLTQSNVHGY
+605 SGLTQSNVHGY

-623 LRSGDA
+623 QRSGDA
-629 LDLTSKQLTGSSA
+629 LDQFTGSGVDA
-642 DEYTVMVLDTEG
+642 YTVMVLDTEG
-654 YADLTGEQVTLA
+654 YAGLTGEQVTLA

-673 TDGAAFGDTLT
+673 TDGKPFGDTVT
-684 LGGDTLRLRQ
+684 ICGRAFRLRQ
-694 LNSFS
+694 LDSFP
-699 LVSGSSIMGLHTLY
+699 LDSGSSIMGLHTLY
-713 LVVPDLTEMLELRA
+713 LVVPDLDSVLELRA
-727 QQNAYTNE
+727 QQNAYASE

-749 DLSGTEDEQLD
+749 DLSGTDDEQLD
-760 ALHALLCAP
+760 ALHTLLSDPA
-769 GFESAA
+769 FESAA
-775 EAANVN
+775 EAANVQ

-786 RADGYPTLRSTYGG
+786 RADGYPTLRSMYGG

-819 IYYKQVSEGYDDRGR
+819 IYYKQVSEGYDDCGR

>member
-1 MSFLEVRHVQKI
+1 
-13 YTTRFGGTK
+13 
-22 VQALSDVN
+22 
-30 FTVEKGEYVAIMGES
+30 
-45 GSGKTTLLNI
+45 
-55 LAALDKPTGGEVV
+55 
-68 LDGRALGTIPERE
+68 
-81 IAAFRRSQLGF
+81 
-92 VFQEF
+92 
-97 NLLDTFSVQDNIFL
+97 
-111 PLVLAGKAYPEMAA
+111 
-125 RLAPI
+125 
-130 ARQLGIAELLQKF
+130 
-143 PYELSGGQKQRV
+143 
-155 AVARA
+155 
-160 LITQP
+160 
-165 KLVLADEPT
+165 
-174 GALDSRATDELL
+174 
-186 RLFEEI
+186 
-192 NRGGQTILMVTHSVK
+192 
-207 AASHASRV
+207 
-215 LFIKDGEVFHEIY
+215 
-228 RGESTDEQLYQKISD
+228 
-243 TLTML
+243 
-248 ATAVSAMRN
+248 MRN

-284 VALFCIILTLAS
+284 VALFCIMLTLAS

-387 LVLMRLI
+387 LVLVRLI
-394 GGEATF
+394 GGETTF

-463 LAAGYL
+463 LAAGYI
-469 ISLRTSVALYAI
+469 ISLRTNAAMYAI
-481 QNFFPA
+481 QNFFLA

-567 AAVQWPQD
+567 AAVRWPQD
-575 VTITLMTDPRT
+575 MTLTLMTDTQT
-586 NTVPDVAPVL
+586 NTVPDVAPVV

-616 RTVRFSA
+616 RTVRFST

-629 LDLTSKQLTGSSA
+629 LDQFTGSGVDA
-642 DEYTVMVLDTEG
+642 YTVMVLDTEG
-654 YADLTGEQVTLA
+654 YAGLTGEQVTLA

-694 LNSFS
+694 LDSFP
-699 LVSGSSIMGLHTLY
+699 LDSGSSIMGVHTLY
-713 LVVPDLTEMLELRA
+713 LVVPDLDSMLELRA

-749 DLSGTEDEQLD
+749 DLSGTDDEQLD
-760 ALHALLCAP
+760 ALHTLLSAP
-769 GFESAA
+769 AFESAA
-775 EAANVN
+775 EAANVH

-819 IYYKQVSEGYDDRGR
+819 IYYKQVSEGYDDCGR
-834 FRIMQQVGMTPK
+834 FRIMQQVGMTPR
-846 EVKATIRTQVLLMFF
+846 EVKRTIRTQVLLMFF

-908 TFVYLLTARTY
+908 TLVYLITARSY
-919 YRIVR
+919 YRIVSAKA
-924 MTD
+924 

>member
-1 MSFLEVRHVQKI
+1 
-13 YTTRFGGTK
+13 
-22 VQALSDVN
+22 
-30 FTVEKGEYVAIMGES
+30 
-45 GSGKTTLLNI
+45 
-55 LAALDKPTGGEVV
+55 
-68 LDGRALGTIPERE
+68 
-81 IAAFRRSQLGF
+81 
-92 VFQEF
+92 
-97 NLLDTFSVQDNIFL
+97 
-111 PLVLAGKAYPEMAA
+111 
-125 RLAPI
+125 
-130 ARQLGIAELLQKF
+130 
-143 PYELSGGQKQRV
+143 
-155 AVARA
+155 
-160 LITQP
+160 
-165 KLVLADEPT
+165 
-174 GALDSRATDELL
+174 
-186 RLFEEI
+186 
-192 NRGGQTILMVTHSVK
+192 
-207 AASHASRV
+207 
-215 LFIKDGEVFHEIY
+215 
-228 RGESTDEQLYQKISD
+228 
-243 TLTML
+243 
-248 ATAVSAMRN
+248 MRN

-284 VALFCIILTLAS
+284 VALFCIMLTLAS

-317 SIMALFSAIIL
+317 LIMALFSAIIL

-366 TAAMALFFG
+366 TAAMTLFFG

-387 LVLMRLI
+387 LVLVRLI

-400 GLNIRLMSIGC
+400 GLNISLMSIGY
-411 TVVFFGA
+411 TAVFFGA

-463 LAAGYL
+463 LAAGYI
-469 ISLRTSVALYAI
+469 ISLRTNAALYAI
-481 QNFFPA
+481 QYFFPA

-502 SVVVLKALRKN
+502 SIVVLKALRKN

-567 AAVQWPQD
+567 AAVRWPQD
-575 VTITLMTDPRT
+575 MTLTLMTDTQT

-596 QVVDDTMTR
+596 QVVDDAMTR
-605 AGLTQSNVHGY
+605 SGLTQSNVHGY
-616 RTVRFSA
+616 RTVRFST

-629 LDLTSKQLTGSSA
+629 LDQFTGSGVDA
-642 DEYTVMVLDTEG
+642 YTVLVLDTEG

-673 TDGAAFGDTLT
+673 TDGKPFGDTVT
-684 LGGDTLRLRQ
+684 ICGRAFRLRQ
-694 LNSFS
+694 LDSFP
-699 LVSGSSIMGLHTLY
+699 LDSGSSIMGLHTLY
-713 LVVPDLTEMLELRA
+713 LVVPDLDSVLELRA
-727 QQNAYTNE
+727 QQNACVSE

-749 DLSGTEDEQLD
+749 DLSGTDDEQLD
-760 ALHALLCAP
+760 ALHALLSDPA
-769 GFESAA
+769 FASAA
-775 EAANVN
+775 EAANVQ

-786 RADGYPTLRSTYGG
+786 RADGYPTLRSMYGG

>member
-1 MSFLEVRHVQKI
+1 
-13 YTTRFGGTK
+13 
-22 VQALSDVN
+22 
-30 FTVEKGEYVAIMGES
+30 
-45 GSGKTTLLNI
+45 
-55 LAALDKPTGGEVV
+55 
-68 LDGRALGTIPERE
+68 
-81 IAAFRRSQLGF
+81 
-92 VFQEF
+92 
-97 NLLDTFSVQDNIFL
+97 
-111 PLVLAGKAYPEMAA
+111 
-125 RLAPI
+125 
-130 ARQLGIAELLQKF
+130 
-143 PYELSGGQKQRV
+143 
-155 AVARA
+155 
-160 LITQP
+160 
-165 KLVLADEPT
+165 
-174 GALDSRATDELL
+174 
-186 RLFEEI
+186 
-192 NRGGQTILMVTHSVK
+192 
-207 AASHASRV
+207 
-215 LFIKDGEVFHEIY
+215 
-228 RGESTDEQLYQKISD
+228 
-243 TLTML
+243 
-248 ATAVSAMRN
+248 MRN

-284 VALFCIILTLAS
+284 VALFCIMLTLAS

-317 SIMALFSAIIL
+317 LIMALFSAIIL

-387 LVLMRLI
+387 LVLVRLI

-400 GLNIRLMSIGC
+400 GLNISLMSIGY
-411 TVVFFGA
+411 TAVFFGA

-463 LAAGYL
+463 LAAGYI
-469 ISLRTSVALYAI
+469 ISLRTNAALYAI
-481 QNFFPA
+481 QYFFPA

-502 SVVVLKALRKN
+502 SIVVLKALRKN

-567 AAVQWPQD
+567 AAVRWPQD
-575 VTITLMTDPRT
+575 MTLTLMTDKQT

-596 QVVDDTMTR
+596 QVVDDAMTR
-605 AGLTQSNVHGY
+605 SGLTQSNVHGY
-616 RTVRFSA
+616 RTVRFST

-629 LDLTSKQLTGSSA
+629 LDQFTGSGVDA
-642 DEYTVMVLDTEG
+642 YTVLVLDTEG

-673 TDGAAFGDTLT
+673 TDGKPFGDTVT
-684 LGGDTLRLRQ
+684 ICGRAFRLRP
-694 LNSFS
+694 LDSFP
-699 LVSGSSIMGLHTLY
+699 LDSGSSIMGLHTLY
-713 LVVPDLTEMLELRA
+713 LVVPDLDSVLELRA
-727 QQNAYTNE
+727 QQNAYASE

-749 DLSGTEDEQLD
+749 DLSGTDAEQLD
-760 ALHALLCAP
+760 ALHALLSDPA
-769 GFESAA
+769 FASAA
-775 EAANVN
+775 EAANVQ

-786 RADGYPTLRSTYGG
+786 RADGYPTLRSMYGG

>member
-1 MSFLEVRHVQKI
+1 
-13 YTTRFGGTK
+13 
-22 VQALSDVN
+22 
-30 FTVEKGEYVAIMGES
+30 
-45 GSGKTTLLNI
+45 
-55 LAALDKPTGGEVV
+55 
-68 LDGRALGTIPERE
+68 
-81 IAAFRRSQLGF
+81 
-92 VFQEF
+92 
-97 NLLDTFSVQDNIFL
+97 
-111 PLVLAGKAYPEMAA
+111 
-125 RLAPI
+125 
-130 ARQLGIAELLQKF
+130 
-143 PYELSGGQKQRV
+143 
-155 AVARA
+155 
-160 LITQP
+160 
-165 KLVLADEPT
+165 
-174 GALDSRATDELL
+174 
-186 RLFEEI
+186 
-192 NRGGQTILMVTHSVK
+192 
-207 AASHASRV
+207 
-215 LFIKDGEVFHEIY
+215 
-228 RGESTDEQLYQKISD
+228 
-243 TLTML
+243 
-248 ATAVSAMRN
+248 MRN

-317 SIMALFSAIIL
+317 LIMALFSAIIL

-387 LVLMRLI
+387 LVLVRLI

-400 GLNIRLMSIGC
+400 GLNISLMSIGY
-411 TVVFFGA
+411 TAVFFGA

-463 LAAGYL
+463 LAAGYI
-469 ISLRTSVALYAI
+469 ISLRTNAALYAI
-481 QNFFPA
+481 QYFFPA

-502 SVVVLKALRKN
+502 SIVVLKALRKN

-567 AAVQWPQD
+567 AAVRWPQD
-575 VTITLMTDPRT
+575 MTLTLMTDKQT

-596 QVVDDTMTR
+596 QVVDDAMTR
-605 AGLTQSNVHGY
+605 SGLTQSNVHGY
-616 RTVRFSA
+616 RTVRFST

-629 LDLTSKQLTGSSA
+629 LDQFTGSGVDA
-642 DEYTVMVLDTEG
+642 YTVMVLDTEG

-666 PGEALAW
+666 PGDALAW
-673 TDGAAFGDTLT
+673 TDGKPFGDTVT
-684 LGGDTLRLRQ
+684 ICGRAFRLRP
-694 LNSFS
+694 LDSFP
-699 LVSGSSIMGLHTLY
+699 LDSGSSIMGLHTLY
-713 LVVPDLTEMLELRA
+713 LVVPDLDSVLELRA
-727 QQNAYTNE
+727 QQNACVSE

-749 DLSGTEDEQLD
+749 DLSGTDDEQLD
-760 ALHALLCAP
+760 ALHTLLSDPA
-769 GFESAA
+769 FASAA
-775 EAANVN
+775 EAANVQ

-786 RADGYPTLRSTYGG
+786 RADGYPTLRSMYGG

>member
-1 MSFLEVRHVQKI
+1 
-13 YTTRFGGTK
+13 
-22 VQALSDVN
+22 
-30 FTVEKGEYVAIMGES
+30 
-45 GSGKTTLLNI
+45 
-55 LAALDKPTGGEVV
+55 
-68 LDGRALGTIPERE
+68 
-81 IAAFRRSQLGF
+81 
-92 VFQEF
+92 
-97 NLLDTFSVQDNIFL
+97 
-111 PLVLAGKAYPEMAA
+111 
-125 RLAPI
+125 
-130 ARQLGIAELLQKF
+130 
-143 PYELSGGQKQRV
+143 
-155 AVARA
+155 
-160 LITQP
+160 
-165 KLVLADEPT
+165 
-174 GALDSRATDELL
+174 
-186 RLFEEI
+186 
-192 NRGGQTILMVTHSVK
+192 
-207 AASHASRV
+207 
-215 LFIKDGEVFHEIY
+215 
-228 RGESTDEQLYQKISD
+228 
-243 TLTML
+243 
-248 ATAVSAMRN
+248 MRN

-296 DPYLGQMQ
+296 DPYLADMA
-304 HGGSVSQVLGFGV
+304 HGDNVSQMLGVGV
-317 SIMALFSAIIL
+317 WIMVLFSAIIL

-394 GGEATF
+394 GGETTF
-400 GLNIRLMSIGC
+400 RLNISLMSIGY
-411 TVVFFGA
+411 TVVFFGV

-437 QLLRAGSEGEREPRS
+437 QLLRGSSEGEREPRS

-463 LAAGYL
+463 LAAGY
-469 ISLRTSVALYAI
+469 IMSLRTRTAYAAI
-481 QNFFPA
+481 EYFFPA
-487 VILVIIG
+487 VMLVIVG
-494 TYLTFIAL
+494 TYLVFIAL
-502 SVVVLKALRKN
+502 SIVILKALRKN

-557 VSLYKGVDAY
+557 VSLYKGLDAY
-567 AAVQWPQD
+567 AAVRWPQD
-575 VTITLMTDPRT
+575 VTLTLSAGSDTDA
-586 NTVPDVAPVL
+586 VPDVAPVV
-596 QVVDDTMTR
+596 QVVDAAVAGT
-605 AGLTQSNVHGY
+605 GLTQSHVHGY
-616 RTVRFSA
+616 RAINLSMMREDDATLDVTHVTQTSYQLSNALTVWVT
-623 LRSGDA
+623 DA
-629 LDLTSKQLTGSSA
+629 D
-642 DEYTVMVLDTEG
+642 G
-654 YADLTGEQVTLA
+654 YASLTGEPVTLA
-666 PGEALAW
+666 PDEALAW
-673 TDGAAFGDTLT
+673 TDGKPFGDTVMICDRT
-684 LGGDTLRLRQ
+684 FRLRQ
-694 LNSFS
+694 LDSFP
-699 LVSGSSIMGLHTLY
+699 LDSGSSIMGVRTLY
-713 LVVPDLTEMLELRA
+713 LVVPDLDSMLELRA
-727 QQNAYTNE
+727 RQNE
-735 HGGTRS
+735 HANANGGTLS
-741 MLNYTYQF
+741 TLKYTYRF
-749 DLSGTEDEQLD
+749 DLSGTDDEQLNAMNTVWSD
-760 ALHALLCAP
+760 AAFQQA
-769 GFESAA
+769 
-775 EAANVN
+775 V
-781 YTTDM
+781 TDAHIGWSSDV
-786 RADGYPTLRSTYGG
+786 RADGYPTLRSTYGS

-810 VFLFATVLI
+810 VFLLATVLI
-819 IYYKQVSEGYDDRGR
+819 IYYKQVSEGYDDCDR
-834 FRIMQQVGMTPK
+834 FRIMQQVGMTHR

-868 IHIAF
+868 IHIVF

>member
-1 MSFLEVRHVQKI
+1 
-13 YTTRFGGTK
+13 
-22 VQALSDVN
+22 
-30 FTVEKGEYVAIMGES
+30 
-45 GSGKTTLLNI
+45 
-55 LAALDKPTGGEVV
+55 
-68 LDGRALGTIPERE
+68 
-81 IAAFRRSQLGF
+81 
-92 VFQEF
+92 
-97 NLLDTFSVQDNIFL
+97 
-111 PLVLAGKAYPEMAA
+111 
-125 RLAPI
+125 
-130 ARQLGIAELLQKF
+130 
-143 PYELSGGQKQRV
+143 
-155 AVARA
+155 
-160 LITQP
+160 
-165 KLVLADEPT
+165 
-174 GALDSRATDELL
+174 
-186 RLFEEI
+186 
-192 NRGGQTILMVTHSVK
+192 
-207 AASHASRV
+207 
-215 LFIKDGEVFHEIY
+215 
-228 RGESTDEQLYQKISD
+228 
-243 TLTML
+243 
-248 ATAVSAMRN
+248 MRN

-296 DPYLGQMQ
+296 DPYLADMA
-304 HGGSVSQVLGFGV
+304 HGDNVSQMLGVGV
-317 SIMALFSAIIL
+317 WIMVLFSAIIL

-394 GGEATF
+394 GGETTF
-400 GLNIRLMSIGC
+400 RLNISLMSIGY
-411 TVVFFGA
+411 TVVFFGV

-437 QLLRAGSEGEREPRS
+437 QLLRGSSEGEREPRS

-463 LAAGYL
+463 LAAGY
-469 ISLRTSVALYAI
+469 IMSLRTRTAYAAI
-481 QNFFPA
+481 EYFFPA
-487 VILVIIG
+487 VMLVIVG
-494 TYLTFIAL
+494 TYLVFIAL
-502 SVVVLKALRKN
+502 SIVILKALRKN

-557 VSLYKGVDAY
+557 VSLYKGLDAY
-567 AAVQWPQD
+567 AAVRWPQD
-575 VTITLMTDPRT
+575 VTLTLSAGSDTDA
-586 NTVPDVAPVL
+586 VPDVAPVV
-596 QVVDDTMTR
+596 QVVDAAVAGT
-605 AGLTQSNVHGY
+605 GLTQSHVHGY
-616 RTVRFSA
+616 RAINLSMMREDDATLDVTHVTQTSYQLSNALTVWVT
-623 LRSGDA
+623 DA
-629 LDLTSKQLTGSSA
+629 D
-642 DEYTVMVLDTEG
+642 G
-654 YADLTGEQVTLA
+654 YASLTGEPVTLA
-666 PGEALAW
+666 PDEALAW
-673 TDGAAFGDTLT
+673 TDGKPFGDTVMICDRT
-684 LGGDTLRLRQ
+684 FRLRQ
-694 LNSFS
+694 LDSFP
-699 LVSGSSIMGLHTLY
+699 LDSGSSIMGVRTLY
-713 LVVPDLTEMLELRA
+713 LVVPDLDSMLELRA
-727 QQNAYTNE
+727 RQNE
-735 HGGTRS
+735 HANANGGTLS
-741 MLNYTYQF
+741 TLKYTYRF
-749 DLSGTEDEQLD
+749 DLSGTDDEQLNAMNTVWSD
-760 ALHALLCAP
+760 AAFQQA
-769 GFESAA
+769 
-775 EAANVN
+775 V
-781 YTTDM
+781 TDAHIGWSSDV
-786 RADGYPTLRSTYGG
+786 RADGYPTLRSTYGS

-810 VFLFATVLI
+810 VFLLATVLI
-819 IYYKQVSEGYDDRGR
+819 IYYKQVSEGYDDCDR

>member
-1 MSFLEVRHVQKI
+1 
-13 YTTRFGGTK
+13 
-22 VQALSDVN
+22 
-30 FTVEKGEYVAIMGES
+30 
-45 GSGKTTLLNI
+45 
-55 LAALDKPTGGEVV
+55 
-68 LDGRALGTIPERE
+68 
-81 IAAFRRSQLGF
+81 
-92 VFQEF
+92 
-97 NLLDTFSVQDNIFL
+97 
-111 PLVLAGKAYPEMAA
+111 
-125 RLAPI
+125 
-130 ARQLGIAELLQKF
+130 
-143 PYELSGGQKQRV
+143 
-155 AVARA
+155 
-160 LITQP
+160 
-165 KLVLADEPT
+165 
-174 GALDSRATDELL
+174 
-186 RLFEEI
+186 
-192 NRGGQTILMVTHSVK
+192 
-207 AASHASRV
+207 
-215 LFIKDGEVFHEIY
+215 
-228 RGESTDEQLYQKISD
+228 
-243 TLTML
+243 
-248 ATAVSAMRN
+248 MRN

-317 SIMALFSAIIL
+317 LIMALFSAIIL

-387 LVLMRLI
+387 LVLVRLI

-400 GLNIRLMSIGC
+400 GLNISLMSIGY
-411 TVVFFGA
+411 TAVFFGA

-463 LAAGYL
+463 LAAGYI
-469 ISLRTSVALYAI
+469 ISLRTNAALYAI
-481 QNFFPA
+481 QYFFPA

-502 SVVVLKALRKN
+502 SIVVLKALRKN

-567 AAVQWPQD
+567 AAVRWPQD
-575 VTITLMTDPRT
+575 MTLTLMTDTRT

-596 QVVDDTMTR
+596 QVVDDAMTR
-605 AGLTQSNVHGY
+605 SGLTQSNVHGY
-616 RTVRFSA
+616 RTVRFST

-629 LDLTSKQLTGSSA
+629 LDQFTGSGVDA
-642 DEYTVMVLDTEG
+642 YTVLVLDTEG

-673 TDGAAFGDTLT
+673 TDGKPFGDTVT
-684 LGGDTLRLRQ
+684 ICGRAFRLRQ
-694 LNSFS
+694 LDSFP
-699 LVSGSSIMGLHTLY
+699 LDSGSSIMGLHTLY
-713 LVVPDLTEMLELRA
+713 LVVPDLDSVLELRA
-727 QQNAYTNE
+727 QQNACVSE

-749 DLSGTEDEQLD
+749 DLSGTDDEQLD
-760 ALHALLCAP
+760 ALHTLLSDPA
-769 GFESAA
+769 FASAA
-775 EAANVN
+775 EAANVQ

-786 RADGYPTLRSTYGG
+786 RADGYPTLRSMYGG

>member
-1 MSFLEVRHVQKI
+1 
-13 YTTRFGGTK
+13 
-22 VQALSDVN
+22 
-30 FTVEKGEYVAIMGES
+30 
-45 GSGKTTLLNI
+45 
-55 LAALDKPTGGEVV
+55 
-68 LDGRALGTIPERE
+68 
-81 IAAFRRSQLGF
+81 
-92 VFQEF
+92 
-97 NLLDTFSVQDNIFL
+97 
-111 PLVLAGKAYPEMAA
+111 
-125 RLAPI
+125 
-130 ARQLGIAELLQKF
+130 
-143 PYELSGGQKQRV
+143 
-155 AVARA
+155 
-160 LITQP
+160 
-165 KLVLADEPT
+165 
-174 GALDSRATDELL
+174 
-186 RLFEEI
+186 
-192 NRGGQTILMVTHSVK
+192 
-207 AASHASRV
+207 
-215 LFIKDGEVFHEIY
+215 
-228 RGESTDEQLYQKISD
+228 
-243 TLTML
+243 
-248 ATAVSAMRN
+248 MRN

-296 DPYLGQMQ
+296 DPYLADMA
-304 HGGSVSQVLGFGV
+304 HGDNVSQMLGVGV
-317 SIMALFSAIIL
+317 WIMVLFSAIIL

-394 GGEATF
+394 GGETTF
-400 GLNIRLMSIGC
+400 RLNISLMSIGY
-411 TVVFFGA
+411 TVVFFGV

-437 QLLRAGSEGEREPRS
+437 QLLRGSSEGEREPRS

-469 ISLRTSVALYAI
+469 ISLRTRTAYAAI
-481 QNFFPA
+481 EYFFPA
-487 VILVIIG
+487 VMLVIVG
-494 TYLTFIAL
+494 TYLVFIAL
-502 SVVVLKALRKN
+502 SIVILKALRKN

-557 VSLYKGVDAY
+557 VSLYKGLDAY
-567 AAVQWPQD
+567 AAVRWPQD
-575 VTITLMTDPRT
+575 VTLTLSAGSDTDA
-586 NTVPDVAPVL
+586 VPDVAPVV
-596 QVVDDTMTR
+596 QVVDAAVAGT
-605 AGLTQSNVHGY
+605 GLTQSHVHGY
-616 RTVRFSA
+616 RAINLSMMREDDATLDVTHVTQTSYQLSNALTVWVT
-623 LRSGDA
+623 DA
-629 LDLTSKQLTGSSA
+629 D
-642 DEYTVMVLDTEG
+642 G
-654 YADLTGEQVTLA
+654 YASLTGEPVTLA
-666 PGEALAW
+666 PDEALAW
-673 TDGAAFGDTLT
+673 TDGKPFGDTVMICDRT
-684 LGGDTLRLRQ
+684 FRLRQ
-694 LNSFS
+694 LDSFP
-699 LVSGSSIMGLHTLY
+699 LDSGSSIMGVRTLY
-713 LVVPDLTEMLELRA
+713 LVVPDLDSMLELRA
-727 QQNAYTNE
+727 RQNE
-735 HGGTRS
+735 HANANGGTLS
-741 MLNYTYQF
+741 TLKYTYRF
-749 DLSGTEDEQLD
+749 DLSGTDDEQLNAMNTVWSD
-760 ALHALLCAP
+760 AAFQQA
-769 GFESAA
+769 
-775 EAANVN
+775 V
-781 YTTDM
+781 TDAHIGWSSDV
-786 RADGYPTLRSTYGG
+786 RADGYPTLRSTYGS

-810 VFLFATVLI
+810 VFLLATVLI
-819 IYYKQVSEGYDDRGR
+819 IYYKQVSEGYDDCDR
-834 FRIMQQVGMTPK
+834 FRIMQQVGMTHR

>member
-1 MSFLEVRHVQKI
+1 
-13 YTTRFGGTK
+13 
-22 VQALSDVN
+22 
-30 FTVEKGEYVAIMGES
+30 
-45 GSGKTTLLNI
+45 
-55 LAALDKPTGGEVV
+55 
-68 LDGRALGTIPERE
+68 
-81 IAAFRRSQLGF
+81 
-92 VFQEF
+92 
-97 NLLDTFSVQDNIFL
+97 
-111 PLVLAGKAYPEMAA
+111 
-125 RLAPI
+125 
-130 ARQLGIAELLQKF
+130 
-143 PYELSGGQKQRV
+143 
-155 AVARA
+155 
-160 LITQP
+160 
-165 KLVLADEPT
+165 
-174 GALDSRATDELL
+174 
-186 RLFEEI
+186 
-192 NRGGQTILMVTHSVK
+192 
-207 AASHASRV
+207 
-215 LFIKDGEVFHEIY
+215 
-228 RGESTDEQLYQKISD
+228 
-243 TLTML
+243 
-248 ATAVSAMRN
+248 MRN

-284 VALFCIILTLAS
+284 VALFCIMLTLAS

-317 SIMALFSAIIL
+317 LIMALFSAIIL

-387 LVLMRLI
+387 LVLVRLI

-400 GLNIRLMSIGC
+400 GLNISLMSIGY
-411 TVVFFGA
+411 TAVFFGA

-463 LAAGYL
+463 LAAGYI
-469 ISLRTSVALYAI
+469 ISLRTNAALYAI
-481 QNFFPA
+481 QYFFPA

-502 SVVVLKALRKN
+502 SIVVLKALRKN

-567 AAVQWPQD
+567 AAVRWPQD
-575 VTITLMTDPRT
+575 MTLTLMTDTRT

-596 QVVDDTMTR
+596 QVVDDAMTR
-605 AGLTQSNVHGY
+605 SGLTQSNVHGY
-616 RTVRFSA
+616 RTVRFST

-629 LDLTSKQLTGSSA
+629 LDQFTGSGA
-642 DEYTVMVLDTEG
+642 DAYTVLVLDTEG
-654 YADLTGEQVTLA
+654 YAGLTGEQVTLA

-673 TDGAAFGDTLT
+673 TDGKPFGDTVT
-684 LGGDTLRLRQ
+684 ICGRAFRLRP
-694 LNSFS
+694 LDSFP
-699 LVSGSSIMGLHTLY
+699 LDSGSSIMGLHTLY
-713 LVVPDLTEMLELRA
+713 LVVPDLDSVLELRA
-727 QQNAYTNE
+727 QQNAYASE

-749 DLSGTEDEQLD
+749 DLSGTDAEQLD
-760 ALHALLCAP
+760 ALHALLSDPA
-769 GFESAA
+769 FASAA
-775 EAANVN
+775 EAANVQ

-786 RADGYPTLRSTYGG
+786 RADGYPTLRSMYGG

>member
-1 MSFLEVRHVQKI
+1 
-13 YTTRFGGTK
+13 
-22 VQALSDVN
+22 
-30 FTVEKGEYVAIMGES
+30 
-45 GSGKTTLLNI
+45 
-55 LAALDKPTGGEVV
+55 
-68 LDGRALGTIPERE
+68 
-81 IAAFRRSQLGF
+81 
-92 VFQEF
+92 
-97 NLLDTFSVQDNIFL
+97 
-111 PLVLAGKAYPEMAA
+111 
-125 RLAPI
+125 
-130 ARQLGIAELLQKF
+130 
-143 PYELSGGQKQRV
+143 
-155 AVARA
+155 
-160 LITQP
+160 
-165 KLVLADEPT
+165 
-174 GALDSRATDELL
+174 
-186 RLFEEI
+186 
-192 NRGGQTILMVTHSVK
+192 
-207 AASHASRV
+207 
-215 LFIKDGEVFHEIY
+215 
-228 RGESTDEQLYQKISD
+228 
-243 TLTML
+243 
-248 ATAVSAMRN
+248 MRN

-317 SIMALFSAIIL
+317 LIMALFSAIIL

-366 TAAMALFFG
+366 PAAMALLFG
-375 LVAAGVFSKLLQ
+375 RVAAGVFSKLLQ
-387 LVLMRLI
+387 LVLVRLI

-400 GLNIRLMSIGC
+400 GLNISLMSIGY
-411 TVVFFGA
+411 TAAFFGA

-463 LAAGYL
+463 LAAGYI
-469 ISLRTSVALYAI
+469 ISLRTNAALYAI
-481 QNFFPA
+481 QYFFPA

-502 SVVVLKALRKN
+502 SIVVLKALRKN

-567 AAVQWPQD
+567 AAVRWPQD
-575 VTITLMTDPRT
+575 MTLTLMTDKQT

-596 QVVDDTMTR
+596 QVVDDAMTHS
-605 AGLTQSNVHGY
+605 GLTQSNVHGY
-616 RTVRFSA
+616 RTVRFST

-629 LDLTSKQLTGSSA
+629 LDQFTGSGVDA
-642 DEYTVMVLDTEG
+642 YTVMVLDTEG
-654 YADLTGEQVTLA
+654 YAGLTGEQVTLA

-673 TDGAAFGDTLT
+673 TDGKPFGDTVT
-684 LGGDTLRLRQ
+684 ICGRAFRLRQ
-694 LNSFS
+694 LDSFP
-699 LVSGSSIMGLHTLY
+699 LDSGSSIMGLHTLY
-713 LVVPDLTEMLELRA
+713 LVVPDLDSVLELRA
-727 QQNAYTNE
+727 QQNAYVSE

-749 DLSGTEDEQLD
+749 DLSGTDDEQLD
-760 ALHALLCAP
+760 ALHTLLSDPA
-769 GFESAA
+769 FASAA
-775 EAANVN
+775 EAANVQ

-786 RADGYPTLRSTYGG
+786 RADGYPTLRSMYGG

>member
-1 MSFLEVRHVQKI
+1 
-13 YTTRFGGTK
+13 
-22 VQALSDVN
+22 
-30 FTVEKGEYVAIMGES
+30 
-45 GSGKTTLLNI
+45 
-55 LAALDKPTGGEVV
+55 
-68 LDGRALGTIPERE
+68 
-81 IAAFRRSQLGF
+81 
-92 VFQEF
+92 
-97 NLLDTFSVQDNIFL
+97 
-111 PLVLAGKAYPEMAA
+111 
-125 RLAPI
+125 
-130 ARQLGIAELLQKF
+130 
-143 PYELSGGQKQRV
+143 
-155 AVARA
+155 
-160 LITQP
+160 
-165 KLVLADEPT
+165 
-174 GALDSRATDELL
+174 
-186 RLFEEI
+186 
-192 NRGGQTILMVTHSVK
+192 
-207 AASHASRV
+207 
-215 LFIKDGEVFHEIY
+215 
-228 RGESTDEQLYQKISD
+228 
-243 TLTML
+243 
-248 ATAVSAMRN
+248 MRN

-317 SIMALFSAIIL
+317 LIMALFSAIIL

-366 TAAMALFFG
+366 TAAMTLFFG

-387 LVLMRLI
+387 LVLVRLI

-400 GLNIRLMSIGC
+400 GLNISLMSIGY
-411 TVVFFGA
+411 TAAFFGA

-463 LAAGYL
+463 LAAGYI
-469 ISLRTSVALYAI
+469 ISLRTNAALYAI
-481 QNFFPA
+481 QYFFPA

-502 SVVVLKALRKN
+502 SIVVLKALRKN

-567 AAVQWPQD
+567 AAVRWPQD
-575 VTITLMTDPRT
+575 MTLTLMTDTQT

-596 QVVDDTMTR
+596 QVVDDAMTR
-605 AGLTQSNVHGY
+605 SGLTQSNVHGY
-616 RTVRFSA
+616 RTVRFST

-629 LDLTSKQLTGSSA
+629 LDQFTGSGVDA
-642 DEYTVMVLDTEG
+642 YTVMVLDTEG
-654 YADLTGEQVTLA
+654 YAGLTGEQVTLA
-666 PGEALAW
+666 PGDALAW
-673 TDGAAFGDTLT
+673 TDGKPFGDTVT
-684 LGGDTLRLRQ
+684 ICGRAFRLRQ
-694 LNSFS
+694 LDSFP
-699 LVSGSSIMGLHTLY
+699 LDSGSSIMGLHTLY
-713 LVVPDLTEMLELRA
+713 LVVPDLDSVLELRA
-727 QQNAYTNE
+727 QQNAYASE

-749 DLSGTEDEQLD
+749 DLSGTDDEQLD
-760 ALHALLCAP
+760 ALHALLSDPA
-769 GFESAA
+769 FASAA
-775 EAANVN
+775 EAANVQ

-786 RADGYPTLRSTYGG
+786 RADGYPTLRSMYGG

>member
-1 MSFLEVRHVQKI
+1 
-13 YTTRFGGTK
+13 
-22 VQALSDVN
+22 
-30 FTVEKGEYVAIMGES
+30 
-45 GSGKTTLLNI
+45 
-55 LAALDKPTGGEVV
+55 
-68 LDGRALGTIPERE
+68 
-81 IAAFRRSQLGF
+81 
-92 VFQEF
+92 
-97 NLLDTFSVQDNIFL
+97 
-111 PLVLAGKAYPEMAA
+111 
-125 RLAPI
+125 
-130 ARQLGIAELLQKF
+130 
-143 PYELSGGQKQRV
+143 
-155 AVARA
+155 
-160 LITQP
+160 
-165 KLVLADEPT
+165 
-174 GALDSRATDELL
+174 
-186 RLFEEI
+186 
-192 NRGGQTILMVTHSVK
+192 
-207 AASHASRV
+207 
-215 LFIKDGEVFHEIY
+215 
-228 RGESTDEQLYQKISD
+228 
-243 TLTML
+243 
-248 ATAVSAMRN
+248 MRN

-284 VALFCIILTLAS
+284 VALFCIMLTLAS

-317 SIMALFSAIIL
+317 LIMALFSAIIL

-387 LVLMRLI
+387 LVLVRLI

-400 GLNIRLMSIGC
+400 GLNISLMSIGY
-411 TVVFFGA
+411 TAAFFGA

-463 LAAGYL
+463 LAAGYI
-469 ISLRTSVALYAI
+469 ISLRTNAALYAI
-481 QNFFPA
+481 QYFFPA

-502 SVVVLKALRKN
+502 SIVVLKALRKN

-567 AAVQWPQD
+567 AAVRWPQD
-575 VTITLMTDPRT
+575 MTLTLMTDKQT

-596 QVVDDTMTR
+596 QVVDDAMTR

-616 RTVRFSA
+616 RTVRFST

-629 LDLTSKQLTGSSA
+629 LDQFTGSGA
-642 DEYTVMVLDTEG
+642 DAYTVLVLDTEG
-654 YADLTGEQVTLA
+654 YAGLTGEQVTLA
-666 PGEALAW
+666 PGDALAW
-673 TDGAAFGDTLT
+673 TDGKPFGDTVT
-684 LGGDTLRLRQ
+684 ICGRAFRLRQ
-694 LNSFS
+694 LDSFP
-699 LVSGSSIMGLHTLY
+699 LDSGSSIMGLHTLY
-713 LVVPDLTEMLELRA
+713 LVVPDLDSVLELRA
-727 QQNAYTNE
+727 QQNACVSE

-749 DLSGTEDEQLD
+749 DLSGTDDEQLD
-760 ALHALLCAP
+760 ALHTLLSDPA
-769 GFESAA
+769 FASAA
-775 EAANVN
+775 EAANVQ

-786 RADGYPTLRSTYGG
+786 RADGYPTLRSMYGG

>member
-1 MSFLEVRHVQKI
+1 
-13 YTTRFGGTK
+13 
-22 VQALSDVN
+22 
-30 FTVEKGEYVAIMGES
+30 
-45 GSGKTTLLNI
+45 
-55 LAALDKPTGGEVV
+55 
-68 LDGRALGTIPERE
+68 
-81 IAAFRRSQLGF
+81 
-92 VFQEF
+92 
-97 NLLDTFSVQDNIFL
+97 
-111 PLVLAGKAYPEMAA
+111 
-125 RLAPI
+125 
-130 ARQLGIAELLQKF
+130 
-143 PYELSGGQKQRV
+143 
-155 AVARA
+155 
-160 LITQP
+160 
-165 KLVLADEPT
+165 
-174 GALDSRATDELL
+174 
-186 RLFEEI
+186 
-192 NRGGQTILMVTHSVK
+192 
-207 AASHASRV
+207 
-215 LFIKDGEVFHEIY
+215 
-228 RGESTDEQLYQKISD
+228 
-243 TLTML
+243 
-248 ATAVSAMRN
+248 MRN

-317 SIMALFSAIIL
+317 LIMALFSAIIL

-387 LVLMRLI
+387 LVLVRLI

-400 GLNIRLMSIGC
+400 GLNISLMSIGY
-411 TVVFFGA
+411 TAVFFGA

-463 LAAGYL
+463 LAAGYI
-469 ISLRTSVALYAI
+469 ISLRTNAALYAI
-481 QNFFPA
+481 QYFFPA

-567 AAVQWPQD
+567 AAVRWPQD
-575 VTITLMTDPRT
+575 MTLTLMTDKQT

-596 QVVDDTMTR
+596 QVVDDAMTR
-605 AGLTQSNVHGY
+605 SGLTQSNVHGY
-616 RTVRFSA
+616 RTVRFST

-629 LDLTSKQLTGSSA
+629 LDQFTGSGVDA
-642 DEYTVMVLDTEG
+642 YTVMVLDTEG

-666 PGEALAW
+666 PGDALAW
-673 TDGAAFGDTLT
+673 TDGKPFGDTVT
-684 LGGDTLRLRQ
+684 ICGRAFRLRP
-694 LNSFS
+694 LDSFP
-699 LVSGSSIMGLHTLY
+699 LDSGSSIMGLHTLY
-713 LVVPDLTEMLELRA
+713 LVVPDLDSVLELRA
-727 QQNAYTNE
+727 QQNAYASE

-749 DLSGTEDEQLD
+749 DLSGTDAEQLD
-760 ALHALLCAP
+760 ALHALLSDPA
-769 GFESAA
+769 FASAA
-775 EAANVN
+775 EAANVQ

-786 RADGYPTLRSTYGG
+786 RADGYPTLRSMYGG

>member
-1 MSFLEVRHVQKI
+1 
-13 YTTRFGGTK
+13 
-22 VQALSDVN
+22 
-30 FTVEKGEYVAIMGES
+30 
-45 GSGKTTLLNI
+45 
-55 LAALDKPTGGEVV
+55 
-68 LDGRALGTIPERE
+68 
-81 IAAFRRSQLGF
+81 
-92 VFQEF
+92 
-97 NLLDTFSVQDNIFL
+97 
-111 PLVLAGKAYPEMAA
+111 
-125 RLAPI
+125 
-130 ARQLGIAELLQKF
+130 
-143 PYELSGGQKQRV
+143 
-155 AVARA
+155 
-160 LITQP
+160 
-165 KLVLADEPT
+165 
-174 GALDSRATDELL
+174 
-186 RLFEEI
+186 
-192 NRGGQTILMVTHSVK
+192 
-207 AASHASRV
+207 
-215 LFIKDGEVFHEIY
+215 
-228 RGESTDEQLYQKISD
+228 
-243 TLTML
+243 
-248 ATAVSAMRN
+248 MRN

-317 SIMALFSAIIL
+317 LIMALFSTIIL

-387 LVLMRLI
+387 LVLVRLI

-400 GLNIRLMSIGC
+400 GLNISLMSIGY
-411 TVVFFGA
+411 TAAFFGA

-463 LAAGYL
+463 LAAGYI
-469 ISLRTSVALYAI
+469 ISLRTNAALYAI
-481 QNFFPA
+481 QYFFPA

-567 AAVQWPQD
+567 AAVRWPQD
-575 VTITLMTDPRT
+575 MTLTLMTDTRT

-596 QVVDDTMTR
+596 QVVDDAMTR
-605 AGLTQSNVHGY
+605 SGLTQSNVHGY

-623 LRSGDA
+623 QRSGDA
-629 LDLTSKQLTGSSA
+629 LDQFTGSGVDA
-642 DEYTVMVLDTEG
+642 YTVMVLDTEG

-673 TDGAAFGDTLT
+673 TDGKPFGDTVT
-684 LGGDTLRLRQ
+684 ICGRAFRLRQ
-694 LNSFS
+694 LDSFP
-699 LVSGSSIMGLHTLY
+699 LDSGSSIMGLHTLY
-713 LVVPDLTEMLELRA
+713 LVVPDLDSVLELRA
-727 QQNAYTNE
+727 QQNAYASE

-749 DLSGTEDEQLD
+749 DLSGTDDEQLD
-760 ALHALLCAP
+760 ALHALLSGPA
-769 GFESAA
+769 FESAA
-775 EAANVN
+775 EAANVQ

-786 RADGYPTLRSTYGG
+786 RADGYPTLRSMYGG